1 MSHFPSLHNPNYG
14 STLCRVSLSPE
25 PTSSIMTRYKRAIQG
40 TDRLHSSEEA
50 NRNTAC
56 RDTPSPSL
64 KSISLRGSSEVINI
78 EKCNCIVP
86 AIHLVNNVNVA
97 RAVYYISTLGSS
109 QNMPPLAQRHPSHP
123 APSPTP
129 SANLSLLQNQSPLQS
144 RNQTSQ
150 PILHFLSPPRS
161 QKENPPRSQ
170 NQSPPRSQDENL
182 PL

>member
-40 TDRLHSSEEA
+40 TDRLRPHKEA
-50 NRNTAC
+50 SRNTAC

-78 EKCNCIVP
+78 EKCNCILP

-97 RAVYYISTLGSS
+97 RAVYYISPLGSS
-109 QNMPPLAQRHPSHP
+109 QNMPLLAQHHPSHP
-123 APSPTP
+123 APSPAP
-129 SANLSLLQNQSPLQS
+129 SAIPRTNIITGLRVLHSTTTNFHS
-144 RNQTSQ
+144 RNSNT
-150 PILHFLSPPRS
+150 
-161 QKENPPRSQ
+161 
-170 NQSPPRSQDENL
+170 L
-182 PL
+182 P